1 MGKGWPLERYECV
14 GIEGKKNILISSP
27 WLRHQKERRKVGMV
41 KMGGENRSLGSTG
54 LGKTKYMGVER
65 GGDYHIGPTTVQR
78 EASKNWVEPH

>member
-1 MGKGWPLERYECV
+1 MCGYRRQEEHPYLLTLAKAPK
-14 GIEGKKNILISSP
+14 GKK
-27 WLRHQKERRKVGMV
+27 EGRKVGMV

-54 LGKTKYMGVER
+54 LGKTKYMRVER